1 MKIGY
6 NNAEKLVRTE
16 LNYVQ
21 TRAAADS
28 IVAAE
33 MGYYQFI
40 AVMDNRTT
48 PMCQSLDGEIFPI
61 VELSQGENAPPLH
74 VRCRST
80 ICASIDDGKQGRRV
94 TGQRAARDE
103 EGKRI
108 KVPAEMKYPEWKAVY
123 IDKTKTLEEWRKAKG
138 AKYKAQREEIT
149 KRESKNLRGLAAGN
163 RLNVSLEGTP
173 PQLLTTISNLTP
185 DLLNRSLQ
193 FFETEIAKSAIENAV
208 IFTKHGEVYHCTGD
222 LNGIP
227 MKFFDELGEK
237 LNGATMTHNHPPN
250 SDNEYTFSDDD
261 ISLFKKFNLARLRG
275 VDEKFVYELNRNAE
289 DIEFT
294 TYTFEDLE
302 ELLSPEKNKDRH
314 KYINMNAKKS
324 GFGYRRWRRE

>member
-1 MKIGY
+1 
-6 NNAEKLVRTE
+6 
-16 LNYVQ
+16 
-21 TRAAADS
+21 
-28 IVAAE
+28 
-33 MGYYQFI
+33 
-40 AVMDNRTT
+40 
-48 PMCQSLDGEIFPI
+48 
-61 VELSQGENAPPLH
+61 
-74 VRCRST
+74 
-80 ICASIDDGKQGRRV
+80 
-94 TGQRAARDE
+94 
-103 EGKRI
+103 
-108 KVPAEMKYPEWKAVY
+108 MKYPEWKAVY
-123 IDKTKTLEEWRKAKG
+123 IDKTKPLEEWRKDKN
-138 AKYKAQREEIT
+138 KEYKAQRDEIT